1 MANLAPEIAARITR
15 TGALA
20 YRNVFC
26 SIGTYEVD
34 RYERPIAVVAMPRI
48 TLFSRVA
55 GESGVKVSFRPSIDN
70 PIAWIRTGN
79 GRFIVEKISC
89 DWEDI

>member
-1 MANLAPEIAARITR
+1 MANLAPEIAAIITR

-20 YRNVFC
+20 YKNVFC
-26 SIGTYEVD
+26 SIGTYEVE